1 MLEYNLTMINGK
13 IEVFCLRLHSWPT
26 KLRSTG
32 MTGLTK
38 MFLFVS
44 LHCQILVEL
53 KKYLLS
59 KCDTEKMF
67 RQQTH
72 KNLCG
77 TTMVIPQN
85 VNTQF
90 TKINSCSMDSISWRH
105 EPLLYLTADCAPISC
120 LQGKIALL
128 NFIGVYWMDLVET
141 FTSLNWQNKIIKL
154 TFVYFF
160 SSCWDKCW
168 QGRVNILKSV
178 QLLSEIHD
186 KFNPKHRIEN
196 PVTVQIVCIVFTY
209 QHLPIQLEYRHIPHT
224 KLRVSP
230 YFLIFS
236 KNAFKINFKH
246 VWVNW

>member
-1 MLEYNLTMINGK
+1 MINGK

-26 KLRSTG
+26 QLRSTG
-32 MTGLTK
+32 MTGFTK

-53 KKYLLS
+53 KNNLLS
-59 KCDTEKMF
+59 KCDTEKLF

-90 TKINSCSMDSISWRH
+90 TKINSCSIKQLFHGLDIMTSWT
-105 EPLLYLTADCAPISC
+105 TALFHSWLRTNQLFTRQDCFVE
-120 LQGKIALL
+120 L
-128 NFIGVYWMDLVET
+128 YWMDLVET
-141 FTSLNWQNKIIKL
+141 FTFLNWQTKIIKL
-154 TFVYFF
+154 TSVYFF

-196 PVTVQIVCIVFTY
+196 PETVQIVCIVFTY
-209 QHLPIQLEYRHIPHT
+209 QHSPIQLEYRHIPHT